1 MYLNLRPLL
10 PEEER
15 GPSIHLLPFP
25 PGVAKGTQGAAAPS
39 GEHTADTL
47 AQHVGAM
54 QRVIVAGWCLWLV
67 LVLVLVLLLVPCAL
81 LFPSAC
87 TVTKRKWMWWRAGR
101 TARDRRQLSLK
112 IPAKSATVLV
122 NSDEQVQGL
131 EMLRAYVTAELNLR
145 ELVVQTADRNDTKL
159 EATPDARQLGK
170 RLGTK
175 FKPVAAAVKALPSL
189 TVREVGAP
197 RLCDRRAIAIA
208 RSRLCM
214 PLLSAIPCPPLFHS
228 SPVRWSC
235 PLVSP
240 VSCAF
245 LCLGSV
251 YIHEHLCS
259 REQSSRVRAWCFN
272 VLGAYSD
279 DVSTCL
285 ASSLGGQLRD
295 QGQVSVAGQV
305 VQAHEVHIARKFVG
319 SQDMLEAVVVED
331 MGGALLLMDMQ
342 VDEEALMLSTARDLI
357 NRVQKLK
364 KKAGVSPSDE
374 LVLAYQVLILQVR
387 LRCDGRIMV
396 PVVCLSGASSLPF

>member
-1 MYLNLRPLL
+1 MLMKMLDDLTNWYVRMNRARLKGAQGAQEAQVALSVLLQVLKTVTLVMAPLAPLTSEHMYLNLRPLL

-54 QRVIVAGWCLWLV
+54 QRVIV
-67 LVLVLVLLLVPCAL
+67 
-81 LFPSAC
+81 
-87 TVTKRKWMWWRAGR
+87 AGR

-189 TVREVGAP
+189 TVRE
-197 RLCDRRAIAIA
+197 
-208 RSRLCM
+208 
-214 PLLSAIPCPPLFHS
+214 
-228 SPVRWSC
+228 
-235 PLVSP
+235 
-240 VSCAF
+240 
-245 LCLGSV
+245 
-251 YIHEHLCS
+251 
-259 REQSSRVRAWCFN
+259 
-272 VLGAYSD
+272 
-279 DVSTCL
+279 
-285 ASSLGGQLRD
+285 LRD

-364 KKAGVSPSDE
+364 KKAG
-374 LVLAYQVLILQVR
+374 
-387 LRCDGRIMV
+387 
-396 PVVCLSGASSLPF
+396 